1 MLKKA
6 FEVKIDMKTQPK
18 LALKSLKLSLKLYFT
33 KSLRNC
39 KQH

>member
-18 LALKSLKLSLKLYFT
+18 LALKLSLKLYFT
-33 KSLRNC
+33 KSLRDC